1 MTLVSNDP
9 ALWSFISDF
18 RFSSYFTVACST
30 MVVYD
35 WALSFGQEFKLIWM
49 QRWSFMTVL
58 YICVRYIGI
67 LYSAVIIP
75 WQLPVMMT
83 DKGCNTSYFIW
94 IWTPVVV
101 NVILGVIM
109 MTRVYAMYQGSKK
122 MLVFLVIMLLGSTIA
137 SAVMAVIANLGI
149 SAEEAVLSG
158 YRICLVSIEQD
169 GVQLNVDALIPT
181 DIWEIL
187 VFLLVVWIVIKHF
200 RELRQSPNTSTIG
213 DCFTMLTKSHAFYFL
228 VFATVACFSLGNIS
242 PNILFSPFVGAYI
255 YTGTLAIIQTLQM
268 FVLGP
273 RLILSVRN
281 FNAKLVARSDE
292 GTAMT
297 TIVFQAGNAL
307 TGGDTSVDGY
317 V

>member
-67 LYSAVIIP
+67 LYSAVVIP
-75 WQLPVMMT
+75 LQLPVMMT

-149 SAEEAVLSG
+149 SAGGCTFWLPYLSCQHWARWGRAECRRVDTYRYMGDPRLFACSVDCYKTLPWTATIAEYINHRWLFHDVDKKSCILLPGLCHCGLLQPRQHISKYLVL
-158 YRICLVSIEQD
+158 
-169 GVQLNVDALIPT
+169 T
-181 DIWEIL
+181 
-187 VFLLVVWIVIKHF
+187 F
-200 RELRQSPNTSTIG
+200 RG
-213 DCFTMLTKSHAFYFL
+213 
-228 VFATVACFSLGNIS
+228 SL
-242 PNILFSPFVGAYI
+242 YI
-255 YTGTLAIIQTLQM
+255 YWH
-268 FVLGP
+268 
-273 RLILSVRN
+273 SRN
-281 FNAKLVARSDE
+281 HPDVADVCTRTTSDPE
-292 GTAMT
+292 C
-297 TIVFQAGNAL
+297 
-307 TGGDTSVDGY
+307 S
-317 V
+317 